1 MELEAEWP
9 TEPKTFSIWLF
20 TEKVFQS
27 LLQNI
32 RTSIDIFISPRKAGN
47 LFFPYPCPHH
57 PCPQDVTLS
66 SLVKAVKKGKIR
78 ELEMSRMTILGRIE
92 YYRITRL

>member
-20 TEKVFQS
+20 TEKVCQS

-47 LFFPYPCPHH
+47 LFSPY

-78 ELEMSRMTILGRIE
+78 ELERSRMTILGRIE

>member
-20 TEKVFQS
+20 TEKVCQS

-32 RTSIDIFISPRKAGN
+32 RTSTDIFISPRKAGN
-47 LFFPYPCPHH
+47 LFFPY

-78 ELEMSRMTILGRIE
+78 ELERSRMTILGRIE